1 MDNKKIGNFIKSLRE
16 SKKMTQQE
24 LADKLFVERTVINK
38 WERGINTITA
48 PNIKRLSSFF
58 GVSADEILAGEIY
71 NKKNKERI
79 DDVILDV
86 YQKNNSLMKKIKIVS
101 IIFFATIVMFLV
113 YFFITFYNSVKIY
126 DVSSEDEQGNFVS
139 GSLTKTNEY
148 INLILNTDAL
158 NPKSINLYF
167 MNKGEKKYLVMAD
180 NQKIIYI
187 KDYVFYQEYFDFSN
201 FDEMLDNLYIEVE
214 LENET
219 KVEKLIFT
227 RDYSNKN
234 LFYKQDS
241 GFTPYTKK
249 EQIVENEEYK
259 SKIEMLHK
267 RYNDKI
273 KKLKYNGV
281 DYTLSIFEDRLI
293 IEYNETTDKII
304 INYDVFDYE
313 YMYKMINEDTVYN
326 VNVNTNKDN
335 VEVYKDYEFV
345 KEIIN
350 YLIEHD
356 ES

>member
-1 MDNKKIGNFIKSLRE
+1 
-16 SKKMTQQE
+16 MTFSDASDTE
-24 LADKLFVERTVINK
+24 YTVLQWLGSMYK
-38 WERGINTITA
+38 
-48 PNIKRLSSFF
+48 
-58 GVSADEILAGEIY
+58 
-71 NKKNKERI
+71 
-79 DDVILDV
+79 
-86 YQKNNSLMKKIKIVS
+86 
-101 IIFFATIVMFLV
+101 
-113 YFFITFYNSVKIY
+113 TF
-126 DVSSEDEQGNFVS
+126 
-139 GSLTKTNEY
+139 
-148 INLILNTDAL
+148 
-158 NPKSINLYF
+158 
-167 MNKGEKKYLVMAD
+167 
-180 NQKIIYI
+180 
-187 KDYVFYQEYFDFSN
+187 
-201 FDEMLDNLYIEVE
+201 
-214 LENET
+214 
-219 KVEKLIFT
+219 
-227 RDYSNKN
+227 KN

-273 KKLKYNGV
+273 KKIKYNGV

-293 IEYNETTDKII
+293 IEYNDTTDKII

-335 VEVYKDYEFV
+335 VEVYKDYELV